1 MASHFRNFLL
11 VQTVIWVWLTPCGAV
26 GAQGVPAP
34 QIHASLPSAEASK
47 PAAQPGAQD
56 LPPLEQEAGP
66 QISPKQRRELQKSNF
81 EKTKHDAD
89 DLAAL
94 AKALQE
100 ELNKSNQHILSLQI
114 VEKAEKIEKLAK
126 KIKDEAKGF
135 Y

>member
-1 MASHFRNFLL
+1 MTSHFRNFLL
-11 VQTVIWVWLTPCGAV
+11 AQTVIWLWLAPCGAI

-34 QIHASLPSAEASK
+34 QAHASLPSADASK
-47 PAAQPGAQD
+47 PAPQPGAQD
-56 LPPLEQEAGP
+56 LPPLVQEAGP
-66 QISPKQRRELQKSNF
+66 QITAKQRRELQKSNF

-100 ELNKSNQHILSLQI
+100 ELNKSNQNILSLQI
-114 VEKAEKIEKLAK
+114 VEKAEKIEKLAR

-135 Y
+135 